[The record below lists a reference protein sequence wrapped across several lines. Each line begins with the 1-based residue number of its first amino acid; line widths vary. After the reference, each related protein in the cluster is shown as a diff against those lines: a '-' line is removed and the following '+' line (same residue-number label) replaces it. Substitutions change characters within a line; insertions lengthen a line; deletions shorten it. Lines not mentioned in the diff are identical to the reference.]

1 MGSSTVEAQKLA
13 NATNLQM
20 TRETNDLN
28 RSLAEAQNELN
39 YRMFNEQNQWNLEQ
53 WQRENE
59 YNSPEQQV
67 ERYLKAGINPLWAIG
82 NGNPGNAQQLTS
94 AEAKPAERAEM
105 VAPHVQPEADP
116 SRLTNIVAAARDV
129 SNSALGFEKLRL
141 DALDVDT
148 RRAAQISRS
157 SLDMASAAN
166 KAVKYRR
173 KRSLD
178 ANSYAWIL
186 MTKIADAIESS
197 KEEIYEDMLQKYGAV
212 YEDEDGYITMT
223 VKKTVDMTKI
233 DGHWKFIKD
242 NGKFASYLMIKGSS
256 EYDTAEMSRFIDR
269 IIEEAKEL
277 GIETATPDEVERM
290 KQEWHI

>member
-1 MGSSTVEAQKLA
+1 METTGRLA
-13 NATNLQM
+13 N
-20 TRETNDLN
+20 
-28 RSLAEAQNELN
+28 
-39 YRMFNEQNQWNLEQ
+39 
-53 WQRENE
+53 
-59 YNSPEQQV
+59 V
-67 ERYLKAGINPLWAIG
+67 
-82 NGNPGNAQQLTS
+82 
-94 AEAKPAERAEM
+94 
-105 VAPHVQPEADP
+105 
-116 SRLTNIVAAARDV
+116 
-129 SNSALGFEKLRL
+129 
-141 DALDVDT
+141 
-148 RRAAQISRS
+148 SRS
-157 SLDMASAAN
+157 FDGKHILITFEVDMEAAGQMEDIRQQDKLSI